1 MSRRRRPSASC
12 PNRSNPHHQCT
23 PFCLGGIPAAPA
35 APTPTYDPAAD
46 LPARHT
52 VLVVGAGLAGLSLCR
67 VLAED
72 PINYDV
78 TCIEQDGQAGEWQT
92 GDIKLATQRA
102 DELFASWG
110 LGAEWDELQEE
121 VQAERRRWAGNG
133 AGGGAGKGSSGRA
146 AGIAAAAAANLNPT
160 LPGPRGATAPGWVNR
175 RALRRLVMGDTVVRT
190 GIRLLA
196 LRKSGSSDRLLCDV
210 SLAGE
215 GNGGAGGSGN
225 GSGSDGGD
233 DGDGEGDEDGGSEG
247 SDGNRPRKGSGT
259 SSSSSSSSTA
269 SSSRKG
275 ATEADTV
282 ETLETM
288 GPFDL
293 VVGADGLLSTVRQ
306 LTASPTAAEAYA
318 LASRVALIGDA
329 RRVLGGEWDLGYGRV
344 SGGGMSA
351 MWDGADLGR
360 RVRAIRES
368 IGMNGAVIPPPIE
381 YATIGAA
388 EAWVRVAVA
397 RIIVL
402 AVPLCLLWMGIT
414 RSAGGA
420 EGGAAV
426 VL

>member
-12 PNRSNPHHQCT
+12 PNRPNPHHQC
-23 PFCLGGIPAAPA
+23 IPAAAA

-210 SLAGE
+210 ALARE
-215 GNGGAGGSGN
+215 DNVGAGGSGS

-247 SDGNRPRKGSGT
+247 SDGNRPRKDSD
-259 SSSSSSSSTA
+259 TA
-269 SSSRKG
+269 SSSASSSRAG
-275 ATEADTV
+275 AAEADTV

-306 LTASPTAAEAYA
+306 LTASPSADEAYA

-351 MWDGADLGR
+351 LWDGADLGR

-420 EGGAAV
+420 EGGAVAV
-426 VL
+426 L